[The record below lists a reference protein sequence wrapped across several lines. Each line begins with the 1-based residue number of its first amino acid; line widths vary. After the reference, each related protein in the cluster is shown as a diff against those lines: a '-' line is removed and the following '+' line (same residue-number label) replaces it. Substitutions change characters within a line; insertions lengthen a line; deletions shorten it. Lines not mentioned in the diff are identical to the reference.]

1 MSWNRKSSALAGK
14 KIQAF
19 GAHSHYYVFV
29 LRTTSYKVRNQAR
42 GPPYTHH
49 TPLRSAPRSDAD
61 PTESFER
68 ESLVF
73 FGFSLVNDSLSEAF
87 VLGSPH
93 RSVAR
98 QLASH
103 RHIGQGRSESRLG
116 SVEFSAPS
124 PVYGAPFAL
133 LLLAPPQRF
142 SAKLLRP
149 RSLLW
154 HHLWLLD
161 GSRGKKGEGGEEE
174 HHDISSR
181 TKKNH
186 NRVLDPHLFEVKK

>member
-1 MSWNRKSSALAGK
+1 MRTQPNPSSASRS
-14 KIQAF
+14 F
-19 GAHSHYYVFV
+19 F
-29 LRTTSYKVRNQAR
+29 RFFAR
-42 GPPYTHH
+42 KRL
-49 TPLRSAPRSDAD
+49 PLRGVR
-61 PTESFER
+61 
-68 ESLVF
+68 F
-73 FGFSLVNDSLSEAF
+73 F
-87 VLGSPH
+87 LGSPR

-181 TKKNH
+181 TEKNH